1 MHPKLEKI
9 LKPTYGVII
18 YQEQVMQIAQTLSGF
33 SPGEADLLRRAMG
46 KKKRAELERQ
56 KTRFVE
62 GAFKNGISK
71 DVAAGIF
78 LKIEPFAEY
87 GFNKS
92 HAAAYAIIAYQTAY
106 LKTYH
111 PEEFFAAS
119 MSTELSN
126 QKKLGEFCE
135 EIKRLKI
142 NIVRPD
148 INKCFADFHS
158 ENKNFYYALGAIKN
172 VGIESISNII
182 IERNKNGKFK
192 DISDFLDRVNPK
204 DINKLQ
210 LEGLTKAGA
219 FDSIID
225 NRRSFYD
232 SIPNI
237 IRKSKN
243 IFENKLQNQIELF
256 SENINGNDK
265 IVEAKKEWDFQEK
278 MLKEFETIGFYISDH
293 PLNQYKDIFNEYN
306 ITKYSDFIN
315 ENDISESMVA
325 ATILKIQEKKTQK
338 GTSYAIIK
346 FSDLGGVFELFVFSE
361 VFELN
366 RENIKDGKS
375 VIITLFKTFSESD
388 KKTRI
393 NVKKILPLDDILNK
407 PINNLKIKISND
419 KDLDI
424 LSKILAS
431 QGNAEITFEILK
443 NKKKY
448 TFKLK
453 NKRFVDKNILNSIKN
468 QGILASII

>member
-1 MHPKLEKI
+1 
-9 LKPTYGVII
+9 
-18 YQEQVMQIAQTLSGF
+18 
-33 SPGEADLLRRAMG
+33 
-46 KKKRAELERQ
+46 
-56 KTRFVE
+56 
-62 GAFKNGISK
+62 
-71 DVAAGIF
+71 
-78 LKIEPFAEY
+78 
-87 GFNKS
+87 
-92 HAAAYAIIAYQTAY
+92 
-106 LKTYH
+106 
-111 PEEFFAAS
+111 
-119 MSTELSN
+119 
-126 QKKLGEFCE
+126 
-135 EIKRLKI
+135 
-142 NIVRPD
+142 
-148 INKCFADFHS
+148 
-158 ENKNFYYALGAIKN
+158 
-172 VGIESISNII
+172 
-182 IERNKNGKFK
+182 
-192 DISDFLDRVNPK
+192 
-204 DINKLQ
+204 
-210 LEGLTKAGA
+210 
-219 FDSIID
+219 
-225 NRRSFYD
+225 
-232 SIPNI
+232 
-237 IRKSKN
+237 
-243 IFENKLQNQIELF
+243 
-256 SENINGNDK
+256 
-265 IVEAKKEWDFQEK
+265 
-278 MLKEFETIGFYISDH
+278 
-293 PLNQYKDIFNEYN
+293 
-306 ITKYSDFIN
+306 
-315 ENDISESMVA
+315 MVA